1 MEITVQQKG
10 EWVSRRNFKLKNGFY
25 ENSAYNDGGVPAHY
39 IIVAWLQ
46 EPDIYKWD
54 DAQDQK
60 TWVDAPPSKW
70 MQEPSTPE
78 WDDTQKTWVHYSRS
92 KEVQDYMDK
101 FYPNFNDGQYFI
113 VLGDTNQ
120 EELSSEIENYHHHL
134 QEMAIQLAE
143 EKGLI
148 PEYTI
153 LDVFE
158 NQYNVT
164 LYGGGNNG

>member
-1 MEITVQQKG
+1 MEITVQQKVG
-10 EWVSRRNFKLKNGFY
+10 YTGIGVSRRNFKLKNGFY
-25 ENSAYNDGGVPAHY
+25 ENSAYNDGDVPTHY

-46 EPDIYKWD
+46 EPDMHKWED
-54 DAQDQK
+54 TQN
-60 TWVDAPPSKW
+60 TWVDAPPSKGI
-70 MQEPSTPE
+70 QEY
-78 WDDTQKTWVHYSRS
+78 K
-92 KEVQDYMDK
+92 DK

-113 VLGDTNQ
+113 VLGDIND
-120 EELSSEIENYHHHL
+120 EELSSSIENYHHHL

>member
-60 TWVDAPPSKW
+60 TWVDAPPSKRI
-70 MQEPSTPE
+70 QEY
-78 WDDTQKTWVHYSRS
+78 K
-92 KEVQDYMDK
+92 DK
-101 FYPNFNDGQYFI
+101 FYPNFSDGQYFI
-113 VLGDTNQ
+113 VLGDTND
-120 EELSSEIENYHHHL
+120 EDPYFETGESPENFYHYL

>member
-60 TWVDAPPSKW
+60 TWVDAPPSKRI
-70 MQEPSTPE
+70 QEY
-78 WDDTQKTWVHYSRS
+78 K
-92 KEVQDYMDK
+92 DK
-101 FYPNFNDGQYFI
+101 FYPNFSDGQYFI

-120 EELSSEIENYHHHL
+120 EELSSSIENYHHYL

-143 EKGLI
+143 ENGLI

>member
-60 TWVDAPPSKW
+60 TWVDAPPSKRI
-70 MQEPSTPE
+70 QEY
-78 WDDTQKTWVHYSRS
+78 K
-92 KEVQDYMDK
+92 DK
-101 FYPNFNDGQYFI
+101 FYPNFSDGQYFI

-158 NQYNVT
+158 NQYTVT
-164 LYGGGNNG
+164 LYGGGNND

>member
-1 MEITVQQKG
+1 MEITVQQKVG
-10 EWVSRRNFKLKNGFY
+10 GTGSGISRRNFKLKNGFY

-60 TWVDAPPSKW
+60 TWVDAPPSKRI
-70 MQEPSTPE
+70 QEY
-78 WDDTQKTWVHYSRS
+78 K
-92 KEVQDYMDK
+92 DK
-101 FYPNFNDGQYFI
+101 FYPNFSDGQYFI
-113 VLGDTNQ
+113 VLGDIND
-120 EELSSEIENYHHHL
+120 EELSSSIENYHHHL

>member
-60 TWVDAPPSKW
+60 TWVDAPPSKRI
-70 MQEPSTPE
+70 QEY
-78 WDDTQKTWVHYSRS
+78 K
-92 KEVQDYMDK
+92 DK
-101 FYPNFNDGQYFI
+101 FYPNFSDGQYFI

-120 EELSSEIENYHHHL
+120 EELSSEIENYPHHL

>member
-1 MEITVQQKG
+1 MEITVQQKVG
-10 EWVSRRNFKLKNGFY
+10 YTGIGVSRRNFKLKNGFY
-25 ENSAYNDGGVPAHY
+25 ENSAYNDGGVPTHY

-60 TWVDAPPSKW
+60 TWVDAPPSKRI
-70 MQEPSTPE
+70 QEY
-78 WDDTQKTWVHYSRS
+78 K
-92 KEVQDYMDK
+92 DK
-101 FYPNFNDGQYFI
+101 FYPNFSDGQYFI

-120 EELSSEIENYHHHL
+120 EELSSSIENYHHYL

>member
-46 EPDIYKWD
+46 EPDMHKWD

-60 TWVDAPPSKW
+60 TWVDAPPSKRI
-70 MQEPSTPE
+70 QEY
-78 WDDTQKTWVHYSRS
+78 K
-92 KEVQDYMDK
+92 DK
-101 FYPNFNDGQYFI
+101 FYPNFSDGQYFI
-113 VLGDTNQ
+113 VLKDINE
-120 EELSSEIENYHHHL
+120 EELSSSIENYHHHL

>member
-25 ENSAYNDGGVPAHY
+25 ENSAYNDGGVPANY
-39 IIVAWLQ
+39 IIVSWLQ

-60 TWVDAPPSKW
+60 TWVDAPPSKRI
-70 MQEPSTPE
+70 QEY
-78 WDDTQKTWVHYSRS
+78 K
-92 KEVQDYMDK
+92 DK
-101 FYPNFNDGQYFI
+101 FYPNFSDGQYFI

-120 EELSSEIENYHHHL
+120 EELSSSIENYHHYL

>member
-60 TWVDAPPSKW
+60 TWVDAPPSKRI
-70 MQEPSTPE
+70 QEY
-78 WDDTQKTWVHYSRS
+78 K
-92 KEVQDYMDK
+92 DK
-101 FYPNFNDGQYFI
+101 FYPNFSDGQYFI
-113 VLGDTNQ
+113 VLKDINE

>member
-60 TWVDAPPSKW
+60 TWVDAPPSKRI
-70 MQEPSTPE
+70 QEY
-78 WDDTQKTWVHYSRS
+78 K
-92 KEVQDYMDK
+92 DK
-101 FYPNFNDGQYFI
+101 FYPNFSDGQYFI

-120 EELSSEIENYHHHL
+120 EELSSEIENYHHYL

>member
-60 TWVDAPPSKW
+60 TWVDAPPSKRI
-70 MQEPSTPE
+70 QEY
-78 WDDTQKTWVHYSRS
+78 K
-92 KEVQDYMDK
+92 DK
-101 FYPNFNDGQYFI
+101 FYPNFSDGQYFI

>member
-25 ENSAYNDGGVPAHY
+25 ENSAYNDGGVPTHY

-46 EPDIYKWD
+46 DLS
-54 DAQDQK
+54 
-60 TWVDAPPSKW
+60 SKIVSPKV
-70 MQEPSTPE
+70 QE
-78 WDDTQKTWVHYSRS
+78 YR
-92 KEVQDYMDK
+92 DK
-101 FYPNFNDGQYFI
+101 FYPNFNNGQYFI
-113 VLGDTNQ
+113 VLGDTND
-120 EELSSEIENYHHHL
+120 EDPYFKTGKSPENFYHYL

-148 PEYTI
+148 PEYTM

-158 NQYNVT
+158 NNYSVS
-164 LYGGGNNG
+164 LYGGVK

>member
-46 EPDIYKWD
+46 EPDMHKWD
-54 DAQDQK
+54 DTQK
-60 TWVDAPPSKW
+60 TWVDAPPSKRI
-70 MQEPSTPE
+70 QEY
-78 WDDTQKTWVHYSRS
+78 K
-92 KEVQDYMDK
+92 DK
-101 FYPNFNDGQYFI
+101 FYPNFSDGQYFI

-120 EELSSEIENYHHHL
+120 EELSSSIENYHHYL

>member
-60 TWVDAPPSKW
+60 TWVDAPPSKRI
-70 MQEPSTPE
+70 QEY
-78 WDDTQKTWVHYSRS
+78 K
-92 KEVQDYMDK
+92 DK
-101 FYPNFNDGQYFI
+101 FYPNFSDGQYFI
-113 VLGDTNQ
+113 VLKDINE
-120 EELSSEIENYHHHL
+120 EELSSSIENYHHHL

>member
-60 TWVDAPPSKW
+60 TWVDAPPSKRI
-70 MQEPSTPE
+70 QEY
-78 WDDTQKTWVHYSRS
+78 K
-92 KEVQDYMDK
+92 DK
-101 FYPNFNDGQYFI
+101 FYPNFSDGQYFI

-120 EELSSEIENYHHHL
+120 EELSSSIENYHHYL

>member
-25 ENSAYNDGGVPAHY
+25 ENSAYNDGGVRTHY

-46 EPDIYKWD
+46 EPDMHKWD
-54 DAQDQK
+54 DTQN
-60 TWVDAPPSKW
+60 TWVDAPPSKGV
-70 MQEPSTPE
+70 QEY
-78 WDDTQKTWVHYSRS
+78 K
-92 KEVQDYMDK
+92 DK
-101 FYPNFNDGQYFI
+101 FYPNFSDGQYFI

-120 EELSSEIENYHHHL
+120 EELSSSIENYHHHL
-134 QEMAIQLAE
+134 QEMAMQLAE

>member
-25 ENSAYNDGGVPAHY
+25 ENSAYNDGGVPTHY

-46 EPDIYKWD
+46 EPDMHKWD
-54 DAQDQK
+54 DTQN
-60 TWVDAPPSKW
+60 TWVDAPPSKGI
-70 MQEPSTPE
+70 QEY
-78 WDDTQKTWVHYSRS
+78 K
-92 KEVQDYMDK
+92 DK

-113 VLGDTNQ
+113 VLGDTNE
-120 EELSSEIENYHHHL
+120 EELSSSIENYHHYL

-158 NQYNVT
+158 NQYTVT
-164 LYGGGNNG
+164 LYGSGNND

>member
-25 ENSAYNDGGVPAHY
+25 ENSAYNDGGVPTHY

-46 EPDIYKWD
+46 EPDMHKWD
-54 DAQDQK
+54 DTQN
-60 TWVDAPPSKW
+60 TWVDAPPSKEI
-70 MQEPSTPE
+70 QEY
-78 WDDTQKTWVHYSRS
+78 K
-92 KEVQDYMDK
+92 DK
-101 FYPNFNDGQYFI
+101 FYPNFSDGQYFI
-113 VLGDTNQ
+113 VLGDTND
-120 EELSSEIENYHHHL
+120 EEVNSSIENYHHHL

-164 LYGGGNNG
+164 LYGGGKL

>member
-1 MEITVQQKG
+1 MEITVQQKVG
-10 EWVSRRNFKLKNGFY
+10 GTGSGISRRNFKLKNGFY

-60 TWVDAPPSKW
+60 TWVDAPPSKRI
-70 MQEPSTPE
+70 QEY
-78 WDDTQKTWVHYSRS
+78 K
-92 KEVQDYMDK
+92 DK
-101 FYPNFNDGQYFI
+101 FYPNFSDGQYFI

-120 EELSSEIENYHHHL
+120 EELSSEIENYHHYL

>member
-25 ENSAYNDGGVPAHY
+25 ENSAYNEGGVPAHY

-46 EPDIYKWD
+46 QPDIYKWD

-60 TWVDAPPSKW
+60 TWVDAPPSKRI
-70 MQEPSTPE
+70 QEY
-78 WDDTQKTWVHYSRS
+78 K
-92 KEVQDYMDK
+92 DK
-101 FYPNFNDGQYFI
+101 FYPNFSDGQYFI

>member
-25 ENSAYNDGGVPAHY
+25 ENSAYNDGGVPTHY

-46 EPDIYKWD
+46 EPDMHKWD
-54 DAQDQK
+54 DTQN
-60 TWVDAPPSKW
+60 TWVDAPPSKGI
-70 MQEPSTPE
+70 QEY
-78 WDDTQKTWVHYSRS
+78 K
-92 KEVQDYMDK
+92 DK

-113 VLGDTNQ
+113 VLGDTNE
-120 EELSSEIENYHHHL
+120 EELSSSIENYHHYL

>member
-60 TWVDAPPSKW
+60 TWVDAPPSKRI
-70 MQEPSTPE
+70 QEY
-78 WDDTQKTWVHYSRS
+78 K
-92 KEVQDYMDK
+92 DK
-101 FYPNFNDGQYFI
+101 FYPNFSDGQYFI
-113 VLGDTNQ
+113 VLKDINE
-120 EELSSEIENYHHHL
+120 EELSSSIENYHHHL

-164 LYGGGNNG
+164 LYGGGKNG